1 MLTITKANSFRGEM
15 KIPGD
20 KSISHRSI
28 MLGALADGDTDVTD
42 FLESADCLST
52 IDCFSRLGVFVER
65 DFSHPG
71 HLIVHGCG
79 MEGLHPSFHTV
90 ALYTGNSGT
99 TTRILSGI
107 LAPQRFVSLVSGDES
122 VNKRPM
128 NRVITPLRQMGAR
141 IESMNDDGCAPLE
154 ITGTSL
160 HGISYVSPV
169 ASAQVKSAILLA
181 GLYADGTT
189 TVTEP
194 SPSRD
199 HTERMLR
206 AFGADVDVGG
216 NSGSVH
222 HTEHL
227 TPIKIQVP
235 GDISSAAYFIAAAAI
250 VPGSEVLLRHVGI
263 NPTRDGILRVA
274 KAMGADVTLL
284 NETDDAEPCADILVR
299 SSCLH
304 GTKIGGD
311 LIPTLIDELPVVA
324 VMAAC
329 AEGTTVIKDAAE
341 LRVKESDRIRAMTE
355 GLTAM
360 GCDVTGTEDG
370 MIIHGG
376 KALRGAQIHTYAD
389 HRIAMSFAVA
399 GLIAD
404 GETVLDDESCV
415 RISYPTFFQD
425 LKALEQ

>member
-199 HTERMLR
+199 HTERRMWM
-206 AFGADVDVGG
+206 
-216 NSGSVH
+216 SGEIPSLC
-222 HTEHL
+222 T
-227 TPIKIQVP
+227 
-235 GDISSAAYFIAAAAI
+235 
-250 VPGSEVLLRHVGI
+250 
-263 NPTRDGILRVA
+263 TRS
-274 KAMGADVTLL
+274 T
-284 NETDDAEPCADILVR
+284 
-299 SSCLH
+299 
-304 GTKIGGD
+304 
-311 LIPTLIDELPVVA
+311 
-324 VMAAC
+324 
-329 AEGTTVIKDAAE
+329 
-341 LRVKESDRIRAMTE
+341 
-355 GLTAM
+355 
-360 GCDVTGTEDG
+360 
-370 MIIHGG
+370 
-376 KALRGAQIHTYAD
+376 
-389 HRIAMSFAVA
+389 
-399 GLIAD
+399 
-404 GETVLDDESCV
+404 
-415 RISYPTFFQD
+415 
-425 LKALEQ
+425 

>member
-1 MLTITKANSFRGEM
+1 
-15 KIPGD
+15 
-20 KSISHRSI
+20 
-28 MLGALADGDTDVTD
+28 
-42 FLESADCLST
+42 
-52 IDCFSRLGVFVER
+52 
-65 DFSHPG
+65 
-71 HLIVHGCG
+71 
-79 MEGLHPSFHTV
+79 
-90 ALYTGNSGT
+90 
-99 TTRILSGI
+99 
-107 LAPQRFVSLVSGDES
+107 
-122 VNKRPM
+122 
-128 NRVITPLRQMGAR
+128 
-141 IESMNDDGCAPLE
+141 
-154 ITGTSL
+154 
-160 HGISYVSPV
+160 
-169 ASAQVKSAILLA
+169 
-181 GLYADGTT
+181 
-189 TVTEP
+189 
-194 SPSRD
+194 
-199 HTERMLR
+199 MLR

-216 NSGSVH
+216 NSVSVH
-222 HTEHL
+222 RTEHL

>member
-65 DFSHPG
+65 DFSRPG

-216 NSGSVH
+216 NSVSVH
-222 HTEHL
+222 RTEHL

-304 GTKIGGD
+304 GTEIGGD